1 MISAPIRGRKSSYEA
16 TFAFPPVARTKRPH
30 HGTLYDAVMQKRLL
44 AIFVVFLTSLALVVG
59 CSSKQDSTK
68 ALPDAATLLKQSAD
82 TTKAQSSVHLTLTV
96 QGQIKD
102 LPIETLEGDLTN
114 TPAVAAQGKADI
126 TVLGQKLQGVAF
138 VVADGDLFAAIS
150 AGSYQDFGPAKEIY
164 DVSAILSPD
173 AGLANVLANFS
184 DPKADGRETLNG
196 VATVRVTGT
205 VSADA
210 VNKIA
215 PQIAATGPVPGT
227 AWIQEDGSHQLV
239 QAKLEPSP
247 GNSVTMTLSDW
258 GKPVTVTKP
267 AV

>member
-1 MISAPIRGRKSSYEA
+1 
-16 TFAFPPVARTKRPH
+16 
-30 HGTLYDAVMQKRLL
+30 MQTRLL
-44 AIFVVFLTSLALVVG
+44 AIFAVLLTSLSLVVG
-59 CSSKQDSTK
+59 CSSKQDSSS

-82 TTKAQSSVHLTLTV
+82 TTKAQTSVHLKLSV
-96 QGQIKD
+96 QGTIKD
-102 LPIETLEGDLTN
+102 LPIESLDGDLTN

-126 TVLGQKLQGVAF
+126 LFLGQNLQGVSF
-138 VVADGDLFAAIS
+138 VVADGDLFAAVT
-150 AGSYQDFGPAKEIY
+150 AGNFEDFGPAKEIY

-184 DPKADGRETLNG
+184 DPKADGRETVGG
-196 VATVRVTGT
+196 VATVRVTGN

-215 PQIAATGPVPGT
+215 PQIAATGPVPAT

-239 QAKLEPSP
+239 QAKLEPSQ

-258 GKPVTVTKP
+258 GKPVTVNKP